1 MREGI
6 IYLFLLVYKMSGIM
20 NKILLLLLMGGFLFC
35 GCKDFLN
42 MPPKNVKVV
51 YTTEDVKEA
60 MSLFLLGTTQSNAG
74 GYNQM
79 TNYKIIYYGGG
90 RIIYPFSRYVNVC
103 AAMASDDIDM
113 LGFVNEGMDRPDRGG
128 RTFSK
133 EFSEIRNWES
143 YQFANQVWK
152 ATYLAVGYLNT
163 VLHDLSDVPDYD
175 KTEHDRIAGEARVI
189 RAYYLFRLNA
199 LFAPYDKNDYGI
211 PMTFDAEALSGGP
224 RWKQTELYA
233 TLINELTDV
242 LECGTVPKDSWN
254 IFFNER
260 IINAILAQIY
270 QFKAESCAGEAD
282 DWSKAEY
289 YAKEARGDSRVEN
302 TVEEQKELNYAPAQ
316 DDYFTLDKPHPFALL
331 RIAHPGDG
339 GNNYAPW
346 GLPNDPQQKVTPELF
361 AMYDETDIRVPVF
374 FNTVNDIP
382 YWIKLRSDGSV
393 DVCSESHPL
402 FRISDLLLI
411 EAEALARQGKSD
423 ALVLL
428 NEFKSSKIP
437 GYAGYS
443 GSDVL
448 EEILRERRKEFALEE
463 QMRWLDMKRLGVSV
477 TREALDD
484 DNEPKIYK
492 LEANDYRYA
501 LPIPEE
507 LELMY
512 NNIPQNPGWLEKKND
527 NL

>member
-1 MREGI
+1 M
-6 IYLFLLVYKMSGIM
+6 
-20 NKILLLLLMGGFLFC
+20 
-35 GCKDFLN
+35 
-42 MPPKNVKVV
+42 
-51 YTTEDVKEA
+51 
-60 MSLFLLGTTQSNAG
+60 
-74 GYNQM
+74 
-79 TNYKIIYYGGG
+79 
-90 RIIYPFSRYVNVC
+90 
-103 AAMASDDIDM
+103 
-113 LGFVNEGMDRPDRGG
+113 
-128 RTFSK
+128 
-133 EFSEIRNWES
+133 
-143 YQFANQVWK
+143 
-152 ATYLAVGYLNT
+152 
-163 VLHDLSDVPDYD
+163 
-175 KTEHDRIAGEARVI
+175 
-189 RAYYLFRLNA
+189 
-199 LFAPYDKNDYGI
+199 
-211 PMTFDAEALSGGP
+211 
-224 RWKQTELYA
+224 
-233 TLINELTDV
+233 
-242 LECGTVPKDSWN
+242 PKDSWN
-254 IFFNER
+254 IFNER